1 MRSSGHWPF
10 IGLITGYIDCCR
22 DEVDWN
28 NIWYVAEK
36 AFMICI
42 CMLFVF
48 LDVYL
53 TVIVNLKS
61 TGPPCMGSRVCCVC
75 VDICDYNVLCKDE
88 N

>member
-1 MRSSGHWPF
+1 M
-10 IGLITGYIDCCR
+10 
-22 DEVDWN
+22 
-28 NIWYVAEK
+28 VAEK
-36 AFMICI
+36 AFMMCI

-61 TGPPCMGSRVCCVC
+61 TGPPPCMGSRVCVC
-75 VDICDYNVLCKDE
+75 VNICDYNVLCKDE